1 MDDINEDN
9 AAPHAAPDA
18 AESVGLQDRTR
29 QALEDAAASGD
40 TERLKLLD
48 DLYGELSNELERGV
62 GEDSS

>member
-9 AAPHAAPDA
+9 AVPDA
-18 AESVGLQDRTR
+18 AESVGLQERTR

-62 GEDSS
+62 GENSS

>member
-1 MDDINEDN
+1 MDDNNEVN
-9 AAPHAAPDA
+9 VAPDA

-62 GEDSS
+62 GENSS

>member
-1 MDDINEDN
+1 MDDHNEVN
-9 AAPHAAPDA
+9 AAPDA
-18 AESVGLQDRTR
+18 AESVGLRDRTR

-62 GEDSS
+62 GENSS